1 MYLVVGAEAAI
12 EDFRRSVLG
21 MENLDFDVEEVVRF
35 LVDYINSEAS
45 SPPPENTEPLL
56 TLASPETQNL
66 VIQGFVH
73 HTLGYPRGHEDGAIL
88 TKAMQELLKRL
99 TEDLVSQRV
108 VGRVGDSEPTLTFH
122 GMLGDDIVLKT

>member
-35 LVDYINSEAS
+35 LVDYINSEAR
-45 SPPPENTEPLL
+45 
-56 TLASPETQNL
+56 ASPETQNL

-108 VGRVGDSEPTLTFH
+108 VGRVDGSQPIPAFH

>member
-1 MYLVVGAEAAI
+1 MYLVIGAEAAI

-35 LVDYINSEAS
+35 LVDYINSELAS
-45 SPPPENTEPLL
+45 PENTEPLL
-56 TLASPETQNL
+56 TLASPEAQNL

-108 VGRVGDSEPTLTFH
+108 VGRVDGSQPIPAFH